1 MTENRNYTMDT
12 GALFLYFAGGSRGEK
27 VKPYFAEV
35 LSGKAKGIIS
45 EVTLAESFYK
55 ICQSM
60 GIDVARVRD
69 KIIRRSRFR
78 IVPPDETLST
88 FAGQLK
94 CKYGDKISLAD
105 AFAAAS
111 AQVTKSKLV
120 TTDEE
125 LARISEIESLL
136 LKFKP

>member
-1 MTENRNYTMDT
+1 MTRNHNYAMDT
-12 GALFLYFAGGSRGEK
+12 GALFLYFAGGSQGEK
-27 VKPYFAEV
+27 VKPYFSEV
-35 LSGKAKGIIS
+35 LSGKANGIIS

-55 ICQSM
+55 ICQLM
-60 GIDVARVRD
+60 GMDVASLRD

-78 IVPPDETLST
+78 ILPPDETIST

-111 AQVTKSKLV
+111 AQTTKSKLI
-120 TTDEE
+120 TTDEK
-125 LARISEIESLL
+125 LARIDEIESISLE
-136 LKFKP
+136 F